1 MEQYLAQLQNTDATL
16 FTKFNATGRA
26 YPDVSLQG
34 ANVLIRLAGQN
45 KPDVFGTSASAPMF
59 ASMIGLLNDQ
69 LLNAGK
75 RPLGFLN
82 PLLYSTDLASVFN
95 DITTGSNPGCGTNG
109 FPALQGWDPV
119 RLRP

>member
-1 MEQYLAQLQNTDATL
+1 MQTYLDRGTL
-16 FTKFNATGRA
+16 AAYSGRYNEAGRA
-26 YPDVSLQG
+26 YPDVSAHGVDYLYNLRG
-34 ANVLIRLAGQN
+34 SF
-45 KPDVFGTSASAPMF
+45 VFAYGTSTSTPTF
-59 ASMIGLLNDQ
+59 ASLVALLNDR
-69 LLNAGK
+69 LLSTGK
-75 RPLGFLN
+75 APLGFLN

>member
-1 MEQYLAQLQNTDATL
+1 MGRYLTALNGLNSGL
-16 FTKFNATGRA
+16 FNDTGRA
-26 YPDVSLQG
+26 FPDVAMQ
-34 ANVLIRLAGQN
+34 AQNYFIQENGQ
-45 KPDVFGTSASAPMF
+45 PGSFLGTSAAAPVF
-59 ASMIGLLNDQ
+59 ASMVALINDQ
-69 LLNAGK
+69 LLNAGAS
-75 RPLGFLN
+75 PLGFLN